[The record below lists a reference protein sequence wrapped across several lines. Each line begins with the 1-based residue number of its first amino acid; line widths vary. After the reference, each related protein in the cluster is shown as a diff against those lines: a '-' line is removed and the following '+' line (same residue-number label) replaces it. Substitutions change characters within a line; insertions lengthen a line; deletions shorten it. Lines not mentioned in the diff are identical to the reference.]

1 MEEIWKDVIG
11 YEGYYQVSNLG
22 RIRSIDREVVDK
34 NGVKRPIYGKIMR
47 HTFNSDGYPAISLC
61 RNGVYKRLKIHRL
74 VALAFIPNPANLPEV
89 SHLDETR
96 TNNRVDNLV
105 WSSHKDNCNMPLIRI
120 RHGQVTSKGQNG
132 RAIPVECEGVI
143 FETGTEC
150 AKFYGIKQ
158 TTMLHW
164 LACPEKMP
172 SEWKEKGLKRL

>member
-1 MEEIWKDVIG
+1 MKEIWKDVIG

-34 NGVKRPIYGKIMR
+34 NGVKRSIHGKIMR
-47 HTFNSDGYPAISLC
+47 HTFNSDGYPAIPLC

-74 VALAFIPNPANLPEV
+74 VALAFIPNPDNLPEV

-105 WSSHKDNCNMPLIRI
+105 WSSHKDNCNMPLIKI

-164 LACPEKMP
+164 LAYPEKMP
-172 SEWKEKGLKRL
+172 VEWREKGLKRL